1 MAPLK
6 KMDVL
11 GLLQEH
17 GAVVSGHFQL
27 ASSLHTPVY
36 VQTALVLQYPH
47 VAQRIA
53 KAIVSKFPNAV
64 DVVISPGMAAVVLG
78 QEVARLKKCRAIFA
92 ERTGGMMSLR
102 RDFKL
107 ERGERALI
115 VEDVLTT
122 GRQTGELVA
131 LSLAYGAK
139 VAGVGAIVDR
149 SIAGLSLPVPVRT
162 LITYPLQL
170 FPPESCP
177 QCAEKIPV
185 SDASK
190 RPLSGFGTPESD

>member
-1 MAPLK
+1 MTVMK

-27 ASSLHTPVY
+27 ASGLHSPVY
-36 VQTALVLQYPH
+36 IQTALVLQYPH

-53 KAIVSKFPNAV
+53 KALSAKFSQKI
-64 DVVISPGMAAVVLG
+64 DVVISPGMSSVVLG
-78 QEVARLKKCRAIFA
+78 QEVARINKCRAIFT
-92 ERTGGMMSLR
+92 ERTSGMMGLR

-122 GRQTGELVA
+122 GRLTAEIVA
-131 LSLAYGAK
+131 LAQAYGAK
-139 VAGVGAIVDR
+139 VTGVGAIVDR
-149 SIAGLSLPVPVRT
+149 STGAGLSLSVPMRT
-162 LITYPLQL
+162 LIAYPLQVI
-170 FPPESCP
+170 PPNNCP
-177 QCAEKIPV
+177 QCAAGVPLT
-185 SDASK
+185 DATK
-190 RPLSGFGTPESD
+190 QATGAQEGE